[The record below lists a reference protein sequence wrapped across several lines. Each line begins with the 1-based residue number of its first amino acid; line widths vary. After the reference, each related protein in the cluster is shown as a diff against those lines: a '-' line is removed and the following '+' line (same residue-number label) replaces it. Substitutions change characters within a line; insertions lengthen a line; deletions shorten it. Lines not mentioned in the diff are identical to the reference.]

1 MTVML
6 SETVTHYH
14 EVELS
19 DELDLEKVIDMANSI
34 RPQCVNGYEAIRLV
48 LQAYKNKLGDEFA
61 FNIQP
66 NACGSTSEEINFEY
80 YY

>member
-19 DELDLEKVIDMANSI
+19 DELDLETIIDMANSI
-34 RPQCVNGYEAIRLV
+34 CPQCANGYEAIKLV
-48 LQAYKNKLGDEFA
+48 LQAHKNKLGDAFEFT
-61 FNIQP
+61 IKED
-66 NACGSTSEEINFEY
+66 GGGTEVEEIAFEY
-80 YY
+80 YC